1 MMKKIREIGYA
12 IFGRRGRR
20 LGLLGLGAS
29 TLLTPARVMGG
40 ITLTA
45 AGIWAVV
52 NLHPDSGGA
61 DRSAGHGRP
70 AAHHSK
76 LPHHTQGRD
85 GVVDLSASGGKLFLA
100 MNRTASDRGKGA
112 DQTHGQPAS
121 GAPATHSGFLAAGSW
136 SSAFGHHATGA
147 PASHSNISP
156 PPSSSSPGSPKLKE
170 SPQVGSGPGA
180 GSPHAPGHPKE
191 FGPNGTPTD
200 ASVHQ
205 PGSTG
210 DPVAPP
216 GNPASPGS
224 NSGTNEGSKTSH
236 NDPGVVLD
244 DSGAPH
250 DNSGTPHDD
259 SNSSN
264 DDSGEL
270 GSVPGDPGGQGGLPG
285 GDLGDMRREDPGMLS
300 LPDTFAPPLLV
311 ATDLPLG
318 PGSDGDAAAPSGIA
332 AVSVPEP
339 SSTALLGI
347 GLLGLGWARRRY
359 QAAAESGF

>member
-1 MMKKIREIGYA
+1 MMKEKIREIGYA

-20 LGLLGLGAS
+20 IGLLGLGAT

-40 ITLTA
+40 ITLAA
-45 AGIWAVV
+45 AGIWTVV
-52 NLHPDSGGA
+52 SLHPDSGAA

-70 AAHHSK
+70 VAHHAK
-76 LPHHTQGRD
+76 LPRHTQGRD
-85 GVVDLSASGGKLFLA
+85 GVADLNASGGKLFLA
-100 MNRTASDRGKGA
+100 MNHTVSDRGKGA
-112 DQTHGQPAS
+112 DQTPGQLAS

-156 PPSSSSPGSPKLKE
+156 PPSSSLPGSPNLKE

-205 PGSTG
+205 PESTG

-224 NSGTNEGSKTSH
+224 NSGTPHMTSK
-236 NDPGVVLD
+236 
-244 DSGAPH
+244 
-250 DNSGTPHDD
+250 
-259 SNSSN
+259 
-264 DDSGEL
+264 
-270 GSVPGDPGGQGGLPG
+270 
-285 GDLGDMRREDPGMLS
+285 R
-300 LPDTFAPPLLV
+300 
-311 ATDLPLG
+311 
-318 PGSDGDAAAPSGIA
+318 
-332 AVSVPEP
+332 
-339 SSTALLGI
+339 SSTKIPELTH
-347 GLLGLGWARRRY
+347 R
-359 QAAAESGF
+359 

>member
-1 MMKKIREIGYA
+1 MMKKIREMGYA

-20 LGLLGLGAS
+20 IGLLGLGAS

-40 ITLTA
+40 ITLAA
-45 AGIWAVV
+45 AGIWTVV
-52 NLHPDSGGA
+52 SLHPDSGGA

-70 AAHHSK
+70 VVHHAK
-76 LPHHTQGRD
+76 LPRHTQGRD
-85 GVVDLSASGGKLFLA
+85 GVADLNASGGKLFLA
-100 MNRTASDRGKGA
+100 MNHTVSDRGKGA
-112 DQTHGQPAS
+112 DLTPGQLAS
-121 GAPATHSGFLAAGSW
+121 GALATHSGFPAAGSW
-136 SSAFGHHATGA
+136 SLAFGHQATGA

-156 PPSSSSPGSPKLKE
+156 PPSSSSPGSPNLKE
-170 SPQVGSGPGA
+170 SPQVGSGLGA
-180 GSPHAPGHPKE
+180 GSPPAPGHPKE

-205 PGSTG
+205 PESTG

-224 NSGTNEGSKTSH
+224 NAGTNEGLKTSH
-236 NDPGVVLD
+236 NDPGVVLH

-270 GSVPGDPGGQGGLPG
+270 GSVPGDPGGLGG
-285 GDLGDMRREDPGMLS
+285 GDLGGISPGDPGMLS
-300 LPDTFAPPLLV
+300 LPDTFAPPLFV
-311 ATDLPLG
+311 ASDQSPE
-318 PGSDGDAAAPSGIA
+318 PGSNADAPSGIA

-339 SSTALLGI
+339 SSTALFGI
-347 GLLGLGWARRRY
+347 GLLGLSWATRRFR
-359 QAAAESGF
+359 AAEGPGL